1 MSADERRENEQ
12 GTTEVLDARGWSQ
25 FGRRAP
31 QHGDY
36 RADRPTPYFAPPP
49 PPQEP
54 GPIQGHVGANPTGDT
69 AVFGLPPVP
78 PEPPRHQRSDGRAW
92 KRGVSVLA
100 LAAVAIGGGVAGALI
115 TNAMNDDGVPVAV
128 SPIANNSGATVR
140 QAPMAGSIAA
150 VAKAV
155 QPSVVMITV
164 TSQQGQG
171 EGSGVILSADGLILT
186 NNHVVAGAGANAQM
200 QVKFSDG
207 RTAQAT
213 LVGTDPTTDIAV
225 IRATGVTGL
234 TAASLGDSDALQV
247 GESVLAIGS
256 PLGLEGSVTSGIV
269 SALDRTVTS
278 GEGGGGGGQQLP
290 PGWGGGFGPD
300 EQQQQQPA
308 ETTTTIGGM
317 VQTDAAINP
326 GNSGGALVNSAGQV
340 IGINTAIATSGGS
353 GNIGVGF
360 AIPINTAKNV
370 ADQLIKTG
378 KAVHAYLGVSVGD
391 ATGDTPGALV
401 STVEPNGP
409 AAKAGLQQGDII
421 TKVDDTP
428 IDAGETVV
436 GIIRGHQP
444 GTKVT
449 VSYVRNGQANTAT
462 ITLEEK
468 TTS

>member
-1 MSADERRENEQ
+1 MSADERENEQ
-12 GTTEVLDARGWSQ
+12 GTTEVLEGRGWSQ

-31 QHGDY
+31 QYGDY
-36 RADRPTPYFAPPP
+36 RGEQSAPSFAPPP
-49 PPQEP
+49 PPHQP
-54 GPIQGHVGANPTGDT
+54 GPIQGHVGASPVGDT
-69 AVFGLPPVP
+69 AVYGLPPVP
-78 PEPPRHQRSDGRAW
+78 PEPPRQRSDGRAW
-92 KRGVSVLA
+92 KRGVSILA
-100 LAAVAIGGGVAGALI
+100 LACVAVGGGVAGALI
-115 TNAMNDDGVPVAV
+115 TNAMNDDGTPVLA
-128 SPIANNSGATVR
+128 SPVVNAQGN
-140 QAPMAGSIAA
+140 GSAAMPAKGTIAA

-186 NNHVVAGAGANAQM
+186 NNHVVAGAGQNAQM
-200 QVKFSDG
+200 AVKFSDG
-207 RTAQAT
+207 RTIPAT

-225 IRATGVTGL
+225 IRATGVSGL

-247 GESVLAIGS
+247 GDSVLAIGS

-278 GEGGGGGGQQLP
+278 GGGGGGGGQQLP
-290 PGWGGGFGPD
+290 PGWGGGFGQQ
-300 EQQQQQPA
+300 EQQADP
-308 ETTTTIGGM
+308 TTTIGGM

-326 GNSGGALVNSAGQV
+326 GNSGGALVNAAGQV
-340 IGINTAIATSGGS
+340 IGINTAIATSGGGN

-360 AIPINTAKNV
+360 AIPINTARNV

-391 ATGDTPGALV
+391 ATGDTAGALV
-401 STVEPNGP
+401 SSVEPNSP

-428 IDAGETVV
+428 VDAGETVV
-436 GIIRGHQP
+436 GIVRGHQP

-449 VSYVRNGQANTAT
+449 VTYVRNGQANTAT